1 MSAAIAKSQ
10 KRTRTATKGL
20 TKMEYDNEKR
30 FVLFPKHN
38 VNPKAPQHVGT
49 ITIDGKEWEISG
61 WNNVSKNGESYISG
75 SAKEPFNPKPKP
87 KFTPDD
93 EPLPF

>member
-1 MSAAIAKSQ
+1 MQ
-10 KRTRTATKGL
+10 
-20 TKMEYDNEKR
+20 YDNEKR

-61 WNNVSKNGESYISG
+61 WNKVGKNGGSFISG
-75 SAKEPFNPKPKP
+75 SAEEPFSSKPKP
-87 KFTPDD
+87 SPADD
-93 EPLPF
+93 SDINF